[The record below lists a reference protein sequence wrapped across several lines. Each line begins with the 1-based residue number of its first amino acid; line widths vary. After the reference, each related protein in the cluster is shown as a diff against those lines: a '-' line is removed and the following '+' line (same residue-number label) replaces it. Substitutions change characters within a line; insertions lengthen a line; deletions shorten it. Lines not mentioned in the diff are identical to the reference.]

1 MRYTNDE
8 IIKRSKKKDIR
19 RRIIKALLYIII
31 IPIILYNIALI
42 YISIANQNEIPEFL
56 KVKTFIIVSGSMEP
70 ELSEGDI
77 IIVKKCEENDL
88 KENDIISYRTGQSEI
103 THRIVQIETTGK
115 GKRYITKGDNNI
127 IVDNEPVK
135 YENIEGKYIGKISYL
150 GKVILFFNNKLL
162 LIVLIILI
170 YTADSKKR
178 KKWYERKEK
187 RERYER
193 EMRQ

>member
-31 IPIILYNIALI
+31 IPIIIYNIGLI

-103 THRIVQIETTGK
+103 THRIVQIETTEK

-150 GKVILFFNNKLL
+150 GKVILLFNNKIL

-170 YTADSKKR
+170 YTTDSKKS
-178 KKWYERKEK
+178 KKWNERKEK